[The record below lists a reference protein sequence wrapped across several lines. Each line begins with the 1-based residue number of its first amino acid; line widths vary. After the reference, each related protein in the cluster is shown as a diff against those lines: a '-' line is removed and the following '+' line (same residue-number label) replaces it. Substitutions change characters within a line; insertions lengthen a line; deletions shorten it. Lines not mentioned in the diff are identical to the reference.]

1 VNPQKTKLAREL
13 RRNQTDAEKVLWQR
27 LRARQ
32 LHGAKFRR
40 QVPIGNYIADF
51 LCPDA
56 KLIVEL
62 DGGQHVDCARDVTRT
77 KELED
82 AGFVVLRF
90 WNNDVLTNEDGVLE
104 RISEMLDISGQNAP
118 L

>member
-1 VNPQKTKLAREL
+1 MNSKVQIARKL
-13 RRNQTDAEKVLWQR
+13 RRNQTEAEKALWER
-27 LRARQ
+27 LRGRQ
-32 LHGAKFRR
+32 LCGAKFRR

-51 LCPDA
+51 LYPDA

-82 AGFVVLRF
+82 SGFVILRF
-90 WNNDVLTNEDGVLE
+90 WNIDVLTNEDGVLE
-104 RISEMLDISGQNAP
+104 RISEMLDISGQDAP